1 MRGYRVT
8 GGARPCVELRRATR
22 SHAHLLVDR
31 SGFGWTRADRR
42 LRWGARGVSG
52 AGDPGF
58 GVSAAVTVVH
68 PDSETPMPGA
78 TAPSAAVRRCTEDG
92 ANVCSSGL
100 LAEPVTHVRGAGL
113 LLPRAAAAGDGRL
126 NHLRDGPRAPSR
138 SHQPARRRP
147 TARMAPQF
155 PVRRFSLP
163 CQARNLPARPPNP
176 VASAGGARHHVDPC
190 LAGVWQGACAGGA
203 CRRPAAAVPA
213 VPAAVHFAPP
223 GDRLGRRRSRL
234 VTVVAADKPVPS
246 CVWVVLGA
254 GRGPAWVCGASELG
268 QRVRRSTIAQSGS
281 AGAVSSNG

>member
-8 GGARPCVELRRATR
+8 GAWGAPAVGARRPALVRGPAVHPQVDAGARPCVELRRATR

-126 NHLRDGPRAPSR
+126 NHLGGGTRAPSR
-138 SHQPARRRP
+138 SHNLPDGAQRREWLRSFRCVGFLCLAKPATCPPAPQTPLPRPAVHGIMLTRAWLVFGRARALVEPAGGRWRRCRRCRRRCI
-147 TARMAPQF
+147 
-155 PVRRFSLP
+155 LHH
-163 CQARNLPARPPNP
+163 PAIDL
-176 VASAGGARHHVDPC
+176 GGVDRD
-190 LAGVWQGACAGGA
+190 W
-203 CRRPAAAVPA
+203 
-213 VPAAVHFAPP
+213 
-223 GDRLGRRRSRL
+223 
-234 VTVVAADKPVPS
+234 
-246 CVWVVLGA
+246 
-254 GRGPAWVCGASELG
+254 
-268 QRVRRSTIAQSGS
+268 
-281 AGAVSSNG
+281 